1 MGCKQDVGKQ
11 SRRHSEDSVSTEN
24 DVGNKNKKKP
34 KEKYQKGEKQKP
46 KMSNNAQLI
55 ENALQDL
62 QKAITETSVSGLLL
76 VREDLQAEMAIM
88 APTDTPLRNRLNRI
102 QGNGKAHSWY
112 KLVPNS
118 QPEGLFLGTPP
129 SAGFFANGG
138 LPTGTTPS
146 YKHVSAPYSSL
157 GDLATVSFFD
167 QMAGGT
173 YTDIKKHQLKVK
185 MLNVALMEEWAII
198 NGDSG
203 VNALAFDGLRV
214 QTTTNVKDN
223 ANAPLALNDL
233 TAIMQTIVE
242 KGGKPQAVVASYR
255 EIRRISELVLS
266 SFYRLVQ
273 AGAGSL
279 ADVSAGVSVTKWT
292 SPFGVVDI
300 IGSRYIV
307 PAGAPL
313 VADVLVVDDVSV
325 LEDGNAVQM
334 VDLMPLSAIDLAL
347 LQSAYRTLV
356 AEFTVLQM
364 TAEAF
369 QGKII
374 NVGP

>member
-1 MGCKQDVGKQ
+1 
-11 SRRHSEDSVSTEN
+11 
-24 DVGNKNKKKP
+24 
-34 KEKYQKGEKQKP
+34 
-46 KMSNNAQLI
+46 
-55 ENALQDL
+55 
-62 QKAITETSVSGLLL
+62 LL

-102 QGNGKAHSWY
+102 QGNGKAHSWF
-112 KLVPNS
+112 KLVPSS

-138 LPTGTTPS
+138 LPTGTTPT
-146 YKHVSAPYSSL
+146 YKHVSAPYTSL
-157 GDLATVSFFD
+157 GDLATVSLFD

-198 NGDSG
+198 NGDS
-203 VNALAFDGLRV
+203 VANPLAFDGLIV
-214 QTTTNVKDN
+214 QITTNTKDN

-255 EIRRISELVLS
+255 EIRRISELILS

-279 ADVSAGVSVTKWT
+279 ADISAGVSVTKWT

-300 IGSRYIV
+300 IGSRYLIPTGS
-307 PAGAPL
+307 PAVAP
-313 VADVLVVDDVSV
+313 VLVIDDVSV
-325 LEDGNAVQM
+325 LEDGNALQM

-369 QGKII
+369 HGKII

>member
-1 MGCKQDVGKQ
+1 
-11 SRRHSEDSVSTEN
+11 
-24 DVGNKNKKKP
+24 
-34 KEKYQKGEKQKP
+34 
-46 KMSNNAQLI
+46 MSNNAQLI

-88 APTDTPLRNRLNRI
+88 APTDTPMRNRLNRV

-112 KLVPNS
+112 KLVPTS

-185 MLNVALMEEWAII
+185 MLNVALMEEWAIL
-198 NGDSG
+198 NGDS
-203 VNALAFDGLRV
+203 VANPLAFDGLRV
-214 QTTTNVKDN
+214 QITTNTKDN